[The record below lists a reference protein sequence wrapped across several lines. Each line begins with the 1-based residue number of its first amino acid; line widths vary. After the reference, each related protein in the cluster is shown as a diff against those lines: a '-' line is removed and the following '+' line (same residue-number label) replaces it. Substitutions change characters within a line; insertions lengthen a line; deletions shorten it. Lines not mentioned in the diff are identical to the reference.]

1 MSDNPVP
8 EPVTHSQILF
18 YQSENG
24 TSRIEVLLVEG
35 TVWLSQALIA
45 TLYQIT
51 KQTTGHHVRSI
62 FDEKELSPEATVR
75 QYLTVQ
81 TEGSRTVKRSIEYYN
96 LDMILAIG
104 YRVRSHRGTQFRR
117 WATERLSEY
126 LIKGFVLDDE
136 RLREGRSIGA
146 DYFDELLERIRDIRA
161 SEKRFYQKIKDIYT
175 LAIDYDPYAETTLEF
190 FRIVQNK
197 LHWAITGHTAAEI
210 IAERADA
217 SKSNMGLTTWKGAK
231 VRKRDVTVAKNYL
244 DGTEIRQLNRIITMY
259 LDYAEMQAERKQPVY
274 MIEWKEKLDA
284 FLTFNEREILEDS
297 GKVSMEIAQRLA
309 LEEYE
314 KFSLRRICEDN
325 AAPETEFEN
334 LSKKIEQKKREDRK
348 NP

>member
-8 EPVTHSQILF
+8 EPVTRSRILF

-24 TSRIEVLLVEG
+24 TSRIEVRLEEG
-35 TVWLSQALIA
+35 TVWLTQALIA
-45 TLYQIT
+45 DLYQ
-51 KQTTGHHVRSI
+51 TTVPNISI
-62 FDEKELSPEATVR
+62 HIKNIFNENELDRNSVVKE
-75 QYLTVQ
+75 YLTTAADGKNYQ
-81 TEGSRTVKRSIEYYN
+81 TLYYN

-126 LIKGFVLDDE
+126 LIKGFVMDDE
-136 RLREGRSIGA
+136 RLREGKSIGA

-175 LAIDYDPYAETTLEF
+175 LAIDYDPHAEATLDF

-210 IAERADA
+210 ITKRADA
-217 SKSNMGLTTWKGAK
+217 SKPNMGLTTWKGAK
-231 VRKRDVTVAKNYL
+231 VRKGDVTVAKNYL
-244 DGTEIRQLNRIITMY
+244 DETEISQLNRIITMY
-259 LDYAEMQAERKQPVY
+259 LDYAEMQAQRKQPVH
-274 MIEWKEKLDA
+274 MIEWKEKLDN
-284 FLTFNEREILEDS
+284 FLKFNEREILEDA
-297 GKVSMEIAQRLA
+297 GKVSMEVAQHLA

-314 KFSLRRICEDN
+314 KFSQRRLAEEN
-325 AAPETEFEN
+325 ASSDTEFEAAA
-334 LSKKIEQKKREDRK
+334 KMIEHKRG
-348 NP
+348 N

>member
-8 EPVTHSQILF
+8 EPVTRSQILF

-24 TSRIEVLLVEG
+24 TSRIEVRLEEG
-35 TVWLSQALIA
+35 TVWLTQALIA
-45 TLYQIT
+45 DLYQ
-51 KQTTGHHVRSI
+51 TTVPNISI
-62 FDEKELSPEATVR
+62 HIKNIFNENELDRNSVVKE
-75 QYLTVQ
+75 YLTTAADGKNYQ
-81 TEGSRTVKRSIEYYN
+81 TLYYN

-126 LIKGFVLDDE
+126 LIKGFVMDDE
-136 RLREGRSIGA
+136 RLREGKSIGA

-175 LAIDYDPYAETTLEF
+175 LAIDYDPHAETTLDF

-217 SKSNMGLTTWKGAK
+217 SKPNMGLTTWKGAK
-231 VRKRDVTVAKNYL
+231 VRKGDVTVAKNYL
-244 DGTEIRQLNRIITMY
+244 DETEISHLNRIITMY
-259 LDYAEMQAERKQPVY
+259 LDYAEMQAERKRPVH
-274 MIEWKEKLDA
+274 MIEWKEKLDN
-284 FLTFNEREILEDS
+284 FLKFNEREILEDS
-297 GKVSMEIAQRLA
+297 GKVSMEVAHHLA

-314 KFSLRRICEDN
+314 KFSQRRLAED
-325 AAPETEFEN
+325 TTVSDTDFDTI
-334 LSKKIEQKKREDRK
+334 SKKIEQKKRENQKKRL
-348 NP
+348 